1 MVIAILVWLV
11 IGGIIGWLASIVMS
25 AKKGS
30 LLRYIICG
38 ILGSIVG
45 GFVHDLTGIG
55 SGPVLSIADI
65 TDISVIGLLFAIG
78 GACVIIIIARILKI

>member
-1 MVIAILVWLV
+1 MDMVIQILIWLV

-45 GFVHDLTGIG
+45 GFVHGLTGIG
-55 SGPVLSIADI
+55 YGIELPLGLSL
-65 TDISVIGLLFAIG
+65 IGLLFAIG
-78 GACVIIIIARILKI
+78 GACVIILIARILKI

>member
-1 MVIAILVWLV
+1 MDLVINILIWLL
-11 IGGIIGWLASIVMS
+11 IGGIIGWLASIVMN

-45 GFVHDLTGIG
+45 GFVHSLTGIG
-55 SGPVLSIADI
+55 YGVSLPLYEGGL
-65 TDISVIGLLFAIG
+65 IGLLFAIG
-78 GACVIIIIARILKI
+78 GACVIILIARILKI

>member
-1 MVIAILVWLV
+1 MDMVISILIWLV

-45 GFVHDLTGIG
+45 GFVHGLTGIG
-55 SGPVLSIADI
+55 YGVSLPFGLSL
-65 TDISVIGLLFAIG
+65 IGLLFAIG
-78 GACVIIIIARILKI
+78 GACVIILIARILKI